1 MGIKSNLLVQATKY
15 NNKRVVKFT
24 LDLFDALGKLFSSAR
39 KKEPFYSRG
48 DNQHLNDA
56 LVFAVE
62 NLNYDMVELLVNAG
76 ADVNSLDKNNKNAIM
91 HAVEKLA
98 TSKGLSVDPSKNLP
112 EEIISHPIVQFL
124 LVRGSE
130 YYITDNMDIEGR
142 HASRIKGNVGHS
154 LQPDHI
160 YEEIPARNTE
170 TQPVY
175 DDRHIYEK
183 IDGFGDDDS
192 LSSGY
197 SSIKELR
204 AQRKSI
210 DSPHIYAT
218 VGLAAK
224 QGAQEQDDEHIYEEI
239 DHFKDDKHIYEEIDH
254 FSRDDNSLDS
264 GYSSIEKCAT
274 QQEPIYEEIS
284 DNKERENPLYVSAEE
299 CKTQKKSIGSSKQE
313 HTKISGGRERENPLY
328 VSAEECKTQKKSIDS
343 SKQEPIYAAV
353 DLAAKRLE
361 RQARSIK
368 ADSGTYHGLVKDRK
382 NQWEEKINKRK
393 SEANTTTGRKEELRA
408 NTRKTSDV
416 NIKQKLEKYKSW
428 NSGRN
433 SYGEINEDTNA
444 KKTRFANVE
453 SVKQKYEP
461 SCDIGYDSGYDSD
474 TKMEQLRIKHGL
486 PKIPSS
492 KMNSVYVECGVV
504 EGYRYRITDISL

>member
-24 LDLFDALGKLFSSAR
+24 LGLFDALGKLFSPAR
-39 KKEPFYSRG
+39 KKEPFHSRE

-56 LVFAVE
+56 LVVAIE
-62 NLNYDMVELLVNAG
+62 NINSDIVELLVNAG
-76 ADVNSLDKNNKNAIM
+76 ADVNSLDKNNKNAIT

-112 EEIISHPIVQFL
+112 EEIISHPIVRFL

-130 YYITDNMDIEGR
+130 YYITDNMDIEGK

-154 LQPDHI
+154 LQSEPI
-160 YEEIPARNTE
+160 YEEIPAKNTE

-183 IDGFGDDDS
+183 VDGFGDDDS

-204 AQRKSI
+204 VQRKPI

-218 VGLAAK
+218 VALAAK

-239 DHFKDDKHIYEEIDH
+239 DNF
-254 FSRDDNSLDS
+254 R
-264 GYSSIEKCAT
+264 
-274 QQEPIYEEIS
+274 
-284 DNKERENPLYVSAEE
+284 ERENQLYVSAEE

-313 HTKISGGRERENPLY
+313 
-328 VSAEECKTQKKSIDS
+328 
-343 SKQEPIYAAV
+343 PIYATV

-361 RQARSIK
+361 RQAKSIK
-368 ADSGTYHGLVKDRK
+368 TDSGTYHGLVKDRK

-393 SEANTTTGRKEELRA
+393 SEANTTTGRKEELQA
-408 NTRKTSDV
+408 NTRKTS
-416 NIKQKLEKYKSW
+416 
-428 NSGRN
+428 G
-433 SYGEINEDTNA
+433 T
-444 KKTRFANVE
+444 NVE
-453 SVKQKYEP
+453 RIRQKYE
-461 SCDIGYDSGYDSD
+461 SGYDSGYDSD
-474 TKMEQLRIKHGL
+474 TKVEQSRK
-486 PKIPSS
+486 PKAPNS
-492 KMNSVYVECGVV
+492 KMNLVHVECGVV
-504 EGYRYRITDISL
+504 EGYRYKITDISL

>member
-1 MGIKSNLLVQATKY
+1 MNSEVQPMGIKSNLLVQATKY

-24 LDLFDALGKLFSSAR
+24 LGLFDALGKLFLPAR
-39 KKEPFYSRG
+39 KKEPFHSRE

-76 ADVNSLDKNNKNAIM
+76 ADVNSLDKNNRNAIM

-154 LQPDHI
+154 LQSEPI
-160 YEEIPARNTE
+160 YEEIPAKNTE

-175 DDRHIYEK
+175 DDRRIYGK
-183 IDGFGDDDS
+183 VDGFGDDDS
-192 LSSGY
+192 LSRGY

-204 AQRKSI
+204 AQRKPI

-239 DHFKDDKHIYEEIDH
+239 
-254 FSRDDNSLDS
+254 
-264 GYSSIEKCAT
+264 
-274 QQEPIYEEIS
+274 S
-284 DNKERENPLYVSAEE
+284 DGRERKNPLYVSAEE
-299 CKTQKKSIGSSKQE
+299 CKT
-313 HTKISGGRERENPLY
+313 R
-328 VSAEECKTQKKSIDS
+328 KKSIDS
-343 SKQEPIYAAV
+343 SKQEPIYATV

-361 RQARSIK
+361 KQAKSIK

-393 SEANTTTGRKEELRA
+393 SEANTTTGRKEELQA
-408 NTRKTSDV
+408 NTRKTSGV
-416 NIKQKLEKYKSW
+416 
-428 NSGRN
+428 
-433 SYGEINEDTNA
+433 
-444 KKTRFANVE
+444 NVE
-453 SVKQKYEP
+453 RIRQKYE
-461 SCDIGYDSGYDSD
+461 SGYDSGYDSD
-474 TKMEQLRIKHGL
+474 TKMEQSRK
-486 PKIPSS
+486 S
-492 KMNSVYVECGVV
+492 KAPNSKVNSVHVKYGIVGGC
-504 EGYRYRITDISL
+504 RYKITDISFKLCGSWRVWQ

>member
-1 MGIKSNLLVQATKY
+1 
-15 NNKRVVKFT
+15 
-24 LDLFDALGKLFSSAR
+24 
-39 KKEPFYSRG
+39 
-48 DNQHLNDA
+48 
-56 LVFAVE
+56 VFAVE

-98 TSKGLSVDPSKNLP
+98 TSKGLSVDLSKNLP

-142 HASRIKGNVGHS
+142 HALPIKGNVGHS
-154 LQPDHI
+154 LQSEPI
-160 YEEIPARNTE
+160 YAE
-170 TQPVY
+170 
-175 DDRHIYEK
+175 

-192 LSSGY
+192 LNSGY

-204 AQRKSI
+204 TQRKSI
-210 DSPHIYAT
+210 DLPHVYAA
-218 VGLAAK
+218 VDLAAK
-224 QGAQEQDDEHIYEEI
+224 QGAQKQDDEHIYKEIDHFRDDEHIYEEI
-239 DHFKDDKHIYEEIDH
+239 DHF
-254 FSRDDNSLDS
+254 RGDDNSLDS
-264 GYSSIEKCAT
+264 GYSSIERCAT
-274 QQEPIYEEIS
+274 QQKPIYEEIS

-299 CKTQKKSIGSSKQE
+299 CKTQKKSIGSSKQ
-313 HTKISGGRERENPLY
+313 KPLY
-328 VSAEECKTQKKSIDS
+328 AT
-343 SKQEPIYAAV
+343 V

-361 RQARSIK
+361 RQAKSIK

-393 SEANTTTGRKEELRA
+393 SEANTTTGRKEELQA
-408 NTRKTSDV
+408 NTRKTTDV
-416 NIKQKLEKYKSW
+416 NIKQKLEKYENW
-428 NSGRN
+428 NSGCN
-433 SYGEINEDTNA
+433 SYGEINEHTNA

-461 SCDIGYDSGYDSD
+461 SYDISYDSGYDSD

>member
-24 LDLFDALGKLFSSAR
+24 LGLFDALGKLFSPAR
-39 KKEPFYSRG
+39 KKEPFHSRE

-56 LVFAVE
+56 LVVAIE
-62 NLNYDMVELLVNAG
+62 NINSDIVELLVNAG
-76 ADVNSLDKNNKNAIM
+76 ADVNSLDKNNKNAIT

-112 EEIISHPIVQFL
+112 EEIISHPIVRFL

-130 YYITDNMDIEGR
+130 YYITDNMDIEGQ

-154 LQPDHI
+154 LQSEPI
-160 YEEIPARNTE
+160 YAE
-170 TQPVY
+170 
-175 DDRHIYEK
+175 

-204 AQRKSI
+204 VQRKPI

-218 VGLAAK
+218 VALAAK

-239 DHFKDDKHIYEEIDH
+239 DNF
-254 FSRDDNSLDS
+254 R
-264 GYSSIEKCAT
+264 
-274 QQEPIYEEIS
+274 
-284 DNKERENPLYVSAEE
+284 ERENPLYVSAEE

-313 HTKISGGRERENPLY
+313 
-328 VSAEECKTQKKSIDS
+328 
-343 SKQEPIYAAV
+343 PIYATV

-361 RQARSIK
+361 RQAKSIK
-368 ADSGTYHGLVKDRK
+368 TDSGTYHGLVKDRK

-393 SEANTTTGRKEELRA
+393 SEANTTTGRKEELQA
-408 NTRKTSDV
+408 NTRKTS
-416 NIKQKLEKYKSW
+416 
-428 NSGRN
+428 G
-433 SYGEINEDTNA
+433 T
-444 KKTRFANVE
+444 NVE
-453 SVKQKYEP
+453 RIRQKYE
-461 SCDIGYDSGYDSD
+461 SGYDSGYDSD
-474 TKMEQLRIKHGL
+474 TKVEQSRK
-486 PKIPSS
+486 PKAPNS
-492 KMNSVYVECGVV
+492 KMNLVHVECGVV
-504 EGYRYRITDISL
+504 EGYRYKITDISL

>member
-15 NNKRVVKFT
+15 DNKRVVKFT
-24 LDLFDALGKLFSSAR
+24 LGLFDALGKLFSSAR
-39 KKEPFYSRG
+39 KKESFHSRG
-48 DNQHLNDA
+48 NNQHLNDA
-56 LVFAVE
+56 LVVAIE
-62 NLNYDMVELLVNAG
+62 NLNSDIVELLVNAG

-112 EEIISHPIVQFL
+112 EEIISHPIVRFL

-130 YYITDNMDIEGR
+130 YYITDNMDIEGK
-142 HASRIKGNVGHS
+142 HALPIKGNVGHS
-154 LQPDHI
+154 LQSDHT
-160 YEEIPARNTE
+160 YEEIPAKNTE

-183 IDGFGDDDS
+183 VDGFGDDDS

-218 VGLAAK
+218 VALAAK

-239 DHFKDDKHIYEEIDH
+239 DHLRDDEHIYEEIDH

-264 GYSSIEKCAT
+264 GYSSIERCAT

-284 DNKERENPLYVSAEE
+284 DNKERKNPLYVSAEE
-299 CKTQKKSIGSSKQE
+299 C
-313 HTKISGGRERENPLY
+313 R
-328 VSAEECKTQKKSIDS
+328 TQKKSIDS
-343 SKQEPIYAAV
+343 SKQKPIYATV
-353 DLAAKRLE
+353 DLAVKRLE
-361 RQARSIK
+361 RQAKSIE

-393 SEANTTTGRKEELRA
+393 SEANTTTGRKEELQA
-408 NTRKTSDV
+408 NTRKTS
-416 NIKQKLEKYKSW
+416 
-428 NSGRN
+428 G
-433 SYGEINEDTNA
+433 
-444 KKTRFANVE
+444 ANVE
-453 SVKQKYEP
+453 RIRQKYE
-461 SCDIGYDSGYDSD
+461 SGYDSGYDSD
-474 TKMEQLRIKHGL
+474 TKVEQSRK
-486 PKIPSS
+486 PKAPNS
-492 KMNSVYVECGVV
+492 KMNLVHVECGVV
-504 EGYRYRITDISL
+504 EGYRYKITDISL

>member
-15 NNKRVVKFT
+15 NNKRIVKFT
-24 LDLFDALGKLFSSAR
+24 LGLFDALGKLFSSAR
-39 KKEPFYSRG
+39 KKEPFRSRG

-62 NLNYDMVELLVNAG
+62 NLNYDMVELLVNAR

-98 TSKGLSVDPSKNLP
+98 TSKGLSVDLSKNLP

-130 YYITDNMDIEGR
+130 YYITDNINIEGKYTP
-142 HASRIKGNVGHS
+142 SIKRNVRHS
-154 LQPDHI
+154 LQSDRT
-160 YEEIPARNTE
+160 YEEIPAKNTE

-183 IDGFGDDDS
+183 VDGLGDDDS

-224 QGAQEQDDEHIYEEI
+224 QGAQEQDDKHTYEEIDHFKDDEHIYEEI
-239 DHFKDDKHIYEEIDH
+239 DHFR
-254 FSRDDNSLDS
+254 RDDNSLDN

-274 QQEPIYEEIS
+274 QQESIYEEIS
-284 DNKERENPLYVSAEE
+284 DDRERKNPLYVSSEE

-313 HTKISGGRERENPLY
+313 
-328 VSAEECKTQKKSIDS
+328 
-343 SKQEPIYAAV
+343 PIYATV
-353 DLAAKRLE
+353 DLAKKRSERKAK
-361 RQARSIK
+361 SIK

-393 SEANTTTGRKEELRA
+393 SEANTTTGRKEELQA
-408 NTRKTSDV
+408 NTRKTSGV
-416 NIKQKLEKYKSW
+416 NIKQKLEKYENW

-433 SYGEINEDTNA
+433 SYGKINEHTNA

-453 SVKQKYEP
+453 SMKQKYEP
-461 SCDIGYDSGYDSD
+461 SYDIGYDSGYDSD

>member
-24 LDLFDALGKLFSSAR
+24 LGLFDALGKLFSPAR
-39 KKEPFYSRG
+39 KKEPFHSRG

-124 LVRGSE
+124 LVKGSK
-130 YYITDNMDIEGR
+130 YYSTDNMDIEGKYTL
-142 HASRIKGNVGHS
+142 SIKGNVGHS
-154 LQPDHI
+154 LQSDHI

-183 IDGFGDDDS
+183 VDGFGDDDS

-224 QGAQEQDDEHIYEEI
+224 QGAQERDDEHIYEEI
-239 DHFKDDKHIYEEIDH
+239 DHFR
-254 FSRDDNSLDS
+254 RDSNSLDS

-284 DNKERENPLYVSAEE
+284 DNKECENPLYVSTGE
-299 CKTQKKSIGSSKQE
+299 CKTQKKSIDSSKQE
-313 HTKISGGRERENPLY
+313 HTKISDGRERENPLY
-328 VSAEECKTQKKSIDS
+328 VSAEECKTRKKSVDS
-343 SKQEPIYAAV
+343 SKQEPIYATV

-361 RQARSIK
+361 RQAKSIK
-368 ADSGTYHGLVKDRK
+368 ADSDTYHGLVKDRK

-393 SEANTTTGRKEELRA
+393 SEANTTTGRKEELQA
-408 NTRKTSDV
+408 NTRKTFGV
-416 NIKQKLEKYKSW
+416 
-428 NSGRN
+428 
-433 SYGEINEDTNA
+433 
-444 KKTRFANVE
+444 NVE
-453 SVKQKYEP
+453 RIRQKYE
-461 SCDIGYDSGYDSD
+461 SGYDSGYDSD
-474 TKMEQLRIKHGL
+474 TKMEQLRK
-486 PKIPSS
+486 PKAPSS
-492 KMNSVYVECGVV
+492 KVNSVHVEYGIVGGC
-504 EGYRYRITDISL
+504 RYKITDISL